1 VQQAAWFKLLCPG
14 AKLGGRLL
22 CPERLGGKK
31 IQGERCLTPLQ
42 KEALFGI
49 FDLATTESINL
60 FFGEDSMQAGMDFFE
75 SLQKWMQF
83 FASFFLKKSDANVKS
98 LVAINHADF
107 MTWILCR
114 YGSERRFLV
123 HWREKVGYQ
132 LISALMSGDPVTL
145 TNSLELR
152 HTTLW

>member
-1 VQQAAWFKLLCPG
+1 MDA
-14 AKLGGRLL
+14 
-22 CPERLGGKK
+22 
-31 IQGERCLTPLQ
+31 
-42 KEALFGI
+42 I
-49 FDLATTESINL
+49 FC
-60 FFGEDSMQAGMDFFE
+60 
-75 SLQKWMQF
+75 K
-83 FASFFLKKSDANVKS
+83 FFLKKSDANVKS